1 MKDDFF
7 SFIFWLNRLIDI
19 LFFID
24 MAVTCNTAVP
34 SHEADSKRVA
44 TGWEGEDHDCVTWL
58 VEKCGCGTG
67 TSKVEPLEN
76 PEPEE
81 ADPEDPNTYLLQDL
95 TVFDVDRWSL
105 LRRYWRSG
113 WLLIDS
119 LAIFPFYLLNPDA
132 LVVRLIRL
140 CRFVKLAKIA
150 RSMDVLRVWQG
161 CTPNEL

>member
-1 MKDDFF
+1 M
-7 SFIFWLNRLIDI
+7 
-19 LFFID
+19 
-24 MAVTCNTAVP
+24 
-34 SHEADSKRVA
+34 
-44 TGWEGEDHDCVTWL
+44 
-58 VEKCGCGTG
+58 
-67 TSKVEPLEN
+67 EPLEN

-95 TVFDVDRWSL
+95 IVFDIDRWSL
-105 LRRYWRSG
+105 LRRYWWSG